1 MLRDEIANFK
11 NDATDTLNELS
22 GRLAII
28 LKDSGKTKREKILDI
43 ETEEEKV
50 RDRINRI
57 DENTAENEWDVIK
70 NEIKES
76 LNKIKKDLEGT

>member
-11 NDATDTLNELS
+11 NDATDMLNELS
-22 GRLAII
+22 GKLAII
-28 LKDSGKTKREKILDI
+28 LKDSDKTKREKILDI

-57 DENTAENEWDVIK
+57 DENTAENEWDMIK

>member
-11 NDATDTLNELS
+11 NDATDMLNELS